1 MIAKEVKPRTG
12 PGSFAGLVRYLTKSQ
27 GRSERVGQ
35 IRLSQMVSADVEGA
49 LLEVQNVQV
58 QNVRVKDKTYHLIL
72 SFREASLE
80 PQRLEAIEDRACAA
94 LGFGEHQRLSV
105 VHGDT
110 DHLHLHIAI
119 NRIHPTTGR
128 GHSPAFSK
136 LTLDRLCVELETEL
150 ELEPDRHRTRE
161 LDPIAQV
168 REALPEAVRAEH
180 VQVTRPSRP
189 RVHDMEAV
197 SGIESLGGWIQRTC
211 AAELRSCESWARLHE
226 VAGHHGL
233 SLKLRGAGLAFVD
246 ESGQG
251 VRASKVDRG
260 LSKAALEHRLGPF
273 QAGLPVGGVVARY
286 ERGPIDSASRDLH
299 ARYVATRS
307 RVEQAKREKLDALG
321 EAQQRRRAGQARASR
336 RRWALVRLMAVNPL
350 SSKVWAEAARLADRR
365 AGQRRL
371 SNWKEARAR
380 VCAMHP
386 RPGWLDWLRE
396 QALRGD
402 VEAIGAL
409 RRRAGP
415 RHIHPGIEG
424 RSRGAG
430 QPAGR
435 GAVLYE
441 AAGSRVVDEG
451 ERLTMHGANLEVAER
466 LIRLAVERGGPRL
479 GVEGDVHFKAMLVV
493 ASVSSGLDVRFA
505 DPILEAHRLELCKEV
520 QRGQRQWPVQSS
532 ARSHDRKLG
541 EQRRGTRRTR
551 PVPDAV
557 LARRGAAARP
567 DAGLRRLS
575 ALHVVSV
582 QGDGSQG
589 VLQSHARGGLGERQ
603 PPTDPRVRRS
613 PRPGGRGLSR

>member
-58 QNVRVKDKTYHLIL
+58 RNLRVKDKTYHLIL
-72 SFREASLE
+72 SFREPSLE

-94 LGFGEHQRLSV
+94 LGFGEHQRLSI
-105 VHGDT
+105 VHHDT
-110 DHLHLHIAI
+110 DHLQVHIAI

-150 ELEPDRHRTRE
+150 GLEPDRHRARE
-161 LDPIAQV
+161 LDPMAQV
-168 REALPEAVRAEH
+168 QEAPTEAVRAEH
-180 VQVTRPSRP
+180 VQVTRPGRP

-211 AAELRSCESWARLHE
+211 ADELRSCDSWARLHE

-260 LSKAALEHRLGPF
+260 LSKAALERRLGPF
-273 QAGLPVGGVVARY
+273 QAGTHPERVVTRY
-286 ERGPIDSASRDLH
+286 ERGPTDSASRILH

-307 RVEQAKREKLDALG
+307 RVEQAKRQKLDALG
-321 EAQQRRRAGQARASR
+321 EAQQRLRSGQARASR

-350 SSKVWAEAARLADRR
+350 ATKVWAAAARLADRR
-365 AGQRRL
+365 ADQRRL
-371 SNWKEARAR
+371 SKWKESRAR
-380 VCAMHP
+380 VYVMHR

-402 VEAIGAL
+402 LEAIGAL

-415 RHIHPGIEG
+415 RHKLPGIEV
-424 RSRGAG
+424 RRPDAT
-430 QPAGR
+430 QPAAR
-435 GAVLYE
+435 GTILYE
-441 AAGSRVVDEG
+441 AAGSRVFDEG
-451 ERLTMHGANLEVAER
+451 ARLTMRGTNLKVAEK
-466 LIRLAVERGGPRL
+466 LLELAVERGGPRL

-493 ASVSSGLDVRFA
+493 ASVSSGLEVQFA
-505 DPILEAHRLELCKEV
+505 DPMLEARRRELCKKV
-520 QRGQRQWPVQSS
+520 QHGQRPWPVQSS
-532 ARSHDRKLG
+532 AQSHDRNL
-541 EQRRGTRRTR
+541 RGRGRAKTRGGGGR
-551 PVPDAV
+551 P
-557 LARRGAAARP
+557 LQG
-567 DAGLRRLS
+567 DAGR
-575 ALHVVSV
+575 
-582 QGDGSQG
+582 
-589 VLQSHARGGLGERQ
+589 GLGEL
-603 PPTDPRVRRS
+603 
-613 PRPGGRGLSR
+613 GA

>member
-58 QNVRVKDKTYHLIL
+58 RNLRVKDKTYHLIL

-80 PQRLEAIEDRACAA
+80 PPRLEAIEDRACAA

-105 VHGDT
+105 VHHDT
-110 DHLHLHIAI
+110 DHLHVHIAI

-150 ELEPDRHRTRE
+150 GLEPDRHRARE
-161 LDPIAQV
+161 RAPRAQV
-168 REALPEAVRAEH
+168 PDAPAESVRAEL
-180 VQVTRPSRP
+180 VQATGPSRT

-211 AAELRSCESWARLHE
+211 ADELRSCDSWARLHD
-226 VAGHHGL
+226 VAGRHGL

-251 VRASKVDRG
+251 VRASKVDRS
-260 LSKAALEHRLGPF
+260 LSKAALERRLGPF
-273 QAGLPVGGVVARY
+273 QAGPAPEQVVTRYAR
-286 ERGPIDSASRDLH
+286 RPTDPSTRSLH

-307 RVEQAKREKLDALG
+307 RVEQAKRQKLDALG
-321 EAQQRRRAGQARASR
+321 EAQQRLRAGQAQASR
-336 RRWALVRLMAVNPL
+336 RRWAVVRLMSVNPL
-350 SSKVWAEAARLADRR
+350 STKVWAAAARLADRR
-365 AGQRRL
+365 AGQHRL
-371 SNWKEARAR
+371 STWKESRAR
-380 VCAMHP
+380 VCAMHR

-415 RHIHPGIEG
+415 RHKVHGIEM
-424 RSRGAG
+424 RRPDAA
-430 QPAGR
+430 QPAAP
-435 GAVLYE
+435 GAVLYK
-441 AAGSRVVDEG
+441 AAGGCVVDEG
-451 ERLTMHGANLEVAER
+451 EQLTMRGASLEVAEK
-466 LIRLAVERGGPRL
+466 LLELAVERGGPRL
-479 GVEGDVHFKAMLVV
+479 GVQGDAHFKAMLVV
-493 ASVSSGLDVRFA
+493 ASVSSGLDVRFD
-505 DPILEAHRLELCKEV
+505 DPMLEARRLELCQEV
-520 QRGQRQWPVQSS
+520 QRGGRKWPVQSS
-532 ARSHDRKLG
+532 ARSHDRNPG
-541 EQRRGTRRTR
+541 GRRRDSRRAGA
-551 PVPDAV
+551 VPDAV
-557 LARRGAAARP
+557 LARSGAAARP
-567 DAGLRRLS
+567 DASLRRLS
-575 ALHVVSV
+575 ELQVVPV
-582 QGDGSQG
+582 QGDGSQR
-589 VLQSHARGGLGERQ
+589 VLQSRTRQ
-603 PPTDPRVRRS
+603 PPTDPPVRPS
-613 PRPGGRGLSR
+613 SRPGGRGMRR